1 MPHSVFEPPPPP
13 EELLNSPLNFI
24 VRRFYSLILFIR
36 GPAYRLPRHQPPIRV
51 VCISDTH
58 NNKKYLPDGDLLIH
72 AGDLAN
78 NGTAAE
84 IQVQID
90 WLKGQPHREK
100 IVIAGNH
107 DSYLD
112 PRSRKS
118 EDQGKNLDWGN
129 IHYLERSAVTLSFPD
144 RGDRQL
150 NVYGAPE
157 IPQCGGSEFA
167 FQHSPERDVWANTIP
182 MQTDILVTH
191 TPPKYHLDL
200 PAALGCQF
208 LLQEVWRVQPRL
220 HVFGHVHAGHG
231 QETAHWDETQRA
243 YESIMARRHT
253 WATFD
258 VPDAF
263 AWLDVLRL
271 LCYSLQGILW
281 SRVWGGANAGSLL
294 VNASLSYRSTGK
306 LANPVQVV
314 EI

>member
-1 MPHSVFEPPPPP
+1 MARSVFEPPTLLK
-13 EELLNSPLNFI
+13 ELIASPLNFL
-24 VRRFYSLILFIR
+24 VRRIYALVLFIC
-36 GPAYRLPRHQPPIRV
+36 GPAYRPPRHQLPILV

-78 NGTAAE
+78 DGTVTE
-84 IQVQID
+84 IQAQID
-90 WLKGQPHREK
+90 WLKAQPHREK
-100 IVIAGNH
+100 IVVAGNH
-107 DSYLD
+107 DGYFD
-112 PRSRKS
+112 PRSRNS
-118 EDQGKNLDWGN
+118 EDREKQLDWGN

-144 RGDRQL
+144 QRDRQL
-150 NVYGAPE
+150 HVYGAPE

-167 FQHSPERDVWANTIP
+167 FQHARERDVWSNTVP

-208 LLQEVWRVQPRL
+208 LLKEVWRVRPRL

-231 QETAHWDETQRA
+231 QETAHWDETQMA
-243 YESIMARRHT
+243 YESIMARRN
-253 WATFD
+253 AGLLLDFFD
-258 VPDAF
+258 VF
-263 AWLDVLRL
+263 AWWDFLTLLR
-271 LCYSLQGILW
+271 YSLQGILW
-281 SRVWGGANAGSLL
+281 SRVWGGANTGSIL

-306 LANPVQVV
+306 LSNPVQVV